1 MKNAFKASIAP
12 LKLGLAGIIAA
23 VAVPAFAT
31 QPGYVTD
38 SSNSVVR
45 NSAREC
51 VHTSSWRPELG
62 TVECGEREAVA
73 QTPPPEPTPAPPPPP
88 PQPETITLDAK
99 TLFGFDKSTL
109 RPEARTKLDELAR
122 RITQQ
127 TRVLDINVTGHADR
141 IGSEAYNQRLS
152 EERAQAVADYLQ
164 ANTDLRESK
173 FQVQGVGET
182 QPVVACESERGNAL
196 IDCLEPN
203 RRVVIEVSA
212 QQPADAQ

>member
-1 MKNAFKASIAP
+1 MKNAFKVSIAP
-12 LKLGLAGIIAA
+12 AKLGLATVMA
-23 VAVPAFAT
+23 VAGAPAFAAH
-31 QPGYVTD
+31 PGYVTD
-38 SSNSVVR
+38 SSNDFVR
-45 NSAREC
+45 NSVREC

-73 QTPPPEPTPAPPPPP
+73 QTPPPEPAPAPTP

-127 TRVLDINVTGHADR
+127 TRVFNIKITGHADR

-164 ANTDLRESK
+164 TQTDLRDSA
-173 FQVQGVGET
+173 FQVQGMGET
-182 QPVVACESERGNAL
+182 QPVVACEGEQGNAL

-212 QQPADAQ
+212 QQPAGSP